1 MPEARHADSGEVC
14 SRETYLKRAW
24 CRAEILA
31 FFVRRGPAFMY
42 FLNSPDADLEPMLPS
57 AEGLPENF
65 LELVDVFHGEM
76 TCCKMGHNNG
86 TTPCDREKLVKPM
99 MGLLVELYR
108 DRHEDAAART
118 IWDAIEPNLQQL
130 YPKTFDYACGPGG
143 RTERRALFG
152 DLVTAMLATGAHIKI
167 LRRPIASTSTPSTLR
182 LLNGAHTGTTTS
194 RTTATRPCRTLRRA
208 RRRCC
213 RHGSGARRTRRRRG
227 VRRRC
232 GRL

>member
-1 MPEARHADSGEVC
+1 MY
-14 SRETYLKRAW
+14 YLD
-24 CRAEILA
+24 
-31 FFVRRGPAFMY
+31 
-42 FLNSPDADLEPMLPS
+42 SPDADLEPMLPS
-57 AEGLPENF
+57 ADGCSLPHDF
-65 LELVDVFHGEM
+65 LDTVDVFHGEM

-167 LRRPIASTSTPSTLR
+167 LRRPIAST
-182 LLNGAHTGTTTS
+182 
-194 RTTATRPCRTLRRA
+194 
-208 RRRCC
+208 
-213 RHGSGARRTRRRRG
+213 
-227 VRRRC
+227 
-232 GRL
+232 